1 VTNDLLAK
9 LSSLD
14 RDLETVSLDTVR
26 MFYND
31 AVRSGL
37 TL

>member
-9 LSSLD
+9 LSSLN